1 MLTFQNIIYQIG
13 ANGPLFMVAFSLLLL
28 KSYPKFFVLFLLGS
42 VMNALVNYLLKG
54 LIAQA
59 RPEDDK
65 VELEKAYRKILDFN
79 RFGMPS
85 GHTQIA
91 FFTTVFVYLATQDV
105 RVLVSFFILSLVVVY
120 QRIEYKHH
128 FLSQTLV
135 GALVGAFLGW
145 ATFQYGLK
153 IQKGKLE
160 AKKDDFY
167 FGIGACV

>member
-1 MLTFQNIIYQIG
+1 
-13 ANGPLFMVAFSLLLL
+13 
-28 KSYPKFFVLFLLGS
+28 
-42 VMNALVNYLLKG
+42 
-54 LIAQA
+54 
-59 RPEDDK
+59 
-65 VELEKAYRKILDFN
+65 
-79 RFGMPS
+79 MPS

-105 RVLVSFFILSLVVVY
+105 RVLVAFFILSLVVVY
-120 QRIEYKHH
+120 QRVEYKHH

-135 GALVGAFLGW
+135 GAFVGAFLGW

-167 FGIGACV
+167 FGIGASV